1 MKRYWRGRVTSPKKG
16 LKIAKKPTDNISSPH
31 IGRQTLTHIPV
42 NTHTRWLAEHCV
54 MAPRLSSR
62 HLVRQLTRSS
72 RACRPGHMCVCAHTR
87 TLPCVLLCVHVCVF
101 VCVCVA
107 GVCGDSCS
115 LNSIIVSNWGLPSQC
130 VAVES
135 TLSRLMTGPTY
146 STQMY
151 GRMWIMVW

>member
-1 MKRYWRGRVTSPKKG
+1 
-16 LKIAKKPTDNISSPH
+16 
-31 IGRQTLTHIPV
+31 
-42 NTHTRWLAEHCV
+42 
-54 MAPRLSSR
+54 
-62 HLVRQLTRSS
+62 
-72 RACRPGHMCVCAHTR
+72 MCVCTHAHTSMR
-87 TLPCVLLCVHVCVF
+87 VVVCSCMCVR